1 MQFLP
6 LPVDGETFAAA
17 AAHDLSLEWRH
28 SPDPSHQVLLYAGAF
43 TDDADIG

>member
-1 MQFLP
+1 MHFLP
-6 LPVDGETFAAA
+6 LPVDGETFAA

-28 SPDPSHQVLLYAGAF
+28 SPDASHQALLYTGAF

>member
-17 AAHDLSLEWRH
+17 AHDLSLEWRH
-28 SPDPSHQVLLYAGAF
+28 SSDASHQVLLFAGAVN
-43 TDDADIG
+43 ADPGVG